1 MTVPHPRSGG
11 LAHDLAADLAPGAY
25 VVVDVLR
32 DTGRLLSI
40 PGARGFFH
48 IDGVCGVLD
57 PDAAPYV
64 PPDDPVLVTV
74 PAARSA
80 ELGRALGFLPPLG
93 KGMVSGEVGTV
104 PEPLC
109 RLLTA
114 ASDILILAGHP
125 DFADDGLL

>member
-32 DTGRLLSI
+32 DSAPLLRI
-40 PGARGFFH
+40 PGARAFFH
-48 IDGVCGVLD
+48 VDGVCGVLD
-57 PDAAPYV
+57 DDAYV

-74 PAARSA
+74 PAERSA
-80 ELGRALGFLPPLG
+80 ELGRALGFVPPLG
-93 KGMVSGEVGTV
+93 KGMVSGQVGTV
-104 PEPLC
+104 PEPLS

-114 ASDILILAGHP
+114 ASDILILASHP
-125 DFADDGLL
+125 DFGDDGLL